1 MPKDEAGNEI
11 VVDEKKDDALSIL
24 EEVKAALAKNKEE
37 NPVKTDPQPPVNND
51 RRKAF
56 MEQNKL
62 NEDQVRLIEAGQ
74 VTDQKLALMEVRQ
87 NNKDY
92 ELLEKDFLEEVKKY
106 NGNFRIVDSTYAN
119 DLFMAVKGRAIT
131 QGRYQPP
138 SSQPDRKQKPSDSRV
153 VESRIAGSGFTPGAG
168 GQSTEEEKPK
178 SGADSLSDREKT
190 YADIIG
196 VEHGD
201 YAVEKE
207 KKRLGIREVADKAFR
222 VPERLSPGTPGA
234 NSADFALND
243 LSRRH
248 GVRA

>member
-92 ELLEKDFLEEVKKY
+92 ELLEKDFWKRSKNTMATSALWIQPTPTISLWPSKEEQSHRVVISRLPRS
-106 NGNFRIVDSTYAN
+106 RIVN
-119 DLFMAVKGRAIT
+119 KNHRI
-131 QGRYQPP
+131 
-138 SSQPDRKQKPSDSRV
+138 RV
-153 VESRIAGSGFTPGAG
+153 SWKAGSPEAGLPLAPGG
-168 GQSTEEEKPK
+168 NPRKKK
-178 SGADSLSDREKT
+178 S
-190 YADIIG
+190 
-196 VEHGD
+196 
-201 YAVEKE
+201 
-207 KKRLGIREVADKAFR
+207 
-222 VPERLSPGTPGA
+222 P
-234 NSADFALND
+234 
-243 LSRRH
+243 
-248 GVRA
+248 RAAPIH